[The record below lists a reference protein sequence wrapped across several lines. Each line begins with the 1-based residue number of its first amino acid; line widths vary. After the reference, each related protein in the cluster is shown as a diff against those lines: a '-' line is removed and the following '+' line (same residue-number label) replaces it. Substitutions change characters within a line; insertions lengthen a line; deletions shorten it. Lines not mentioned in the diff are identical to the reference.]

1 MSARFKSYPSVRD
14 IPISSRGT
22 LLLVD
27 DDFDEAIGKDSKKF
41 STNPEISDS
50 EEENDST
57 SDPKE
62 KDHALDMEDNRSTL
76 VKKMFYKDKE

>member
-1 MSARFKSYPSVRD
+1 LFED
-14 IPISSRGT
+14 
-22 LLLVD
+22 
-27 DDFDEAIGKDSKKF
+27 
-41 STNPEISDS
+41 DS

-62 KDHALDMEDNRSTL
+62 IKDQNALDMEDNRSNL